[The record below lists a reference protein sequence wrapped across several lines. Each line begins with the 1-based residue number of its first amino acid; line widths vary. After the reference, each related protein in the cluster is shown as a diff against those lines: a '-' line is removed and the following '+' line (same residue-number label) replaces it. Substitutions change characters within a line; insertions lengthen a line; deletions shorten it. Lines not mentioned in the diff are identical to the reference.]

1 MSGMTGLGVDSRGM
15 IGALNYTVD
24 SQETVGR
31 GWRTH
36 ALARLGLEDEFG
48 HFCNKKKRCYVFLC
62 LFVILIVYLG
72 NKDVQCSYCR

>member
-24 SQETVGR
+24 SRETVGR

-36 ALARLGLEDEFG
+36 ALAKLGLEDEFG
-48 HFCNKKKRCYVFLC
+48 HFCNKKKTLLCFSLLNRDFNRVFR
-62 LFVILIVYLG
+62 
-72 NKDVQCSYCR
+72 Q